1 MLSLSVATPML
12 GCGGDSGPDPTIKVE
27 TGKSIAQSTVKGW
40 VRPGVKLKD
49 PAPIQRTKATPK

>member
-1 MLSLSVATPML
+1 ML